1 MHTTQR
7 KRTRTIAASTATL
20 VGSGLMVAAVPAEA
34 AVPTE
39 PAGVVG
45 VAQAPTQQISRAST
59 RGALIVHRSGRV
71 AASASIAAA
80 PSFAPA
86 RKKAKRKHRS
96 RRS

>member
-1 MHTTQR
+1 MHN
-7 KRTRTIAASTATL
+7 KKKHTRTVAASTAAL
-20 VGSGLMVAAVPAEA
+20 VGSGLVVAAVPAEA

-45 VAQAPTQQISRAST
+45 VAQAPIQKLSRASSQ
-59 RGALIVHRSGRV
+59 GALIVHRAGRV

-80 PSFAPA
+80 PKFAPT
-86 RKKAKRKHRS
+86 KKAKRKHRS

>member
-1 MHTTQR
+1 MHNTQK
-7 KRTRTIAASTATL
+7 KRTRTVAASTAAL
-20 VGSGLMVAAVPAEA
+20 VGSCLVVAAVPAEA
-34 AVPTE
+34 AAPTE

-45 VAQAPTQQISRAST
+45 VAQAPIQQLSRASSQ
-59 RGALIVHRSGRV
+59 GALIVHRTGRV

-80 PSFAPA
+80 PKFAPA